1 MDLGQLESKQNQAQ
15 FKLPFE
21 LKSKSN
27 DQIAF
32 GGLLKTKVQN
42 QLSPK
47 IMKLLLII
55 HKYSVVHVGMVVVII
70 ELPNIS
76 KQIKQ

>member
-1 MDLGQLESKQNQAQ
+1 MCNQNNSE
-15 FKLPFE
+15 LNPIDFE
-21 LKSKSN
+21 LKSNIKFKN
-27 DQIAF
+27 VL
-32 GGLLKTKVQN
+32 GGLLKTMVQN
-42 QLSPK
+42 QLCPK

-55 HKYSVVHVGMVVVII
+55 HKYSVVHVGMVAVII